1 MQTMGFRQ
9 KHHRLFT
16 LLVAFCLYALVSCVD
31 GIILAEFAVHPQRE
45 MLDVGSKERIFPARY
60 LNIREE
66 PVEIDAL
73 RGARLRGTYAQPMSQ
88 DNGSTVI
95 LLHGVAADRSSMAGF
110 ARLFLANG
118 YRVLLPDSRAQS
130 TSGGAFASYGI
141 LEQDDV
147 RRWIDWASSQS
158 PGHCIYG
165 LGESMG
171 AAILLQSVGYD
182 HRFCAAAA
190 ESSFATFRQIANIRV
205 GQFTHTG
212 PWMGATL
219 ARPMIDAALLYVRL
233 RYDVDLDNANPVQAV
248 ARTCTPV
255 LLIHGLSDTNIPSS
269 SSTAIHQAAP
279 QSTQLWLVPNAGHC
293 GASAVNRA
301 QFDDRVL
308 RWFGEH
314 TTPCQ

>member
-1 MQTMGFRQ
+1 MGFRQ
-9 KHHRLFT
+9 KHRRLYT
-16 LLVAFCLYALVSCVD
+16 VIVAVCLYALVCCVD
-31 GIILAEFAVHPQRE
+31 GIILAEFAIHPQRE
-45 MLDVGSKERIFPARY
+45 MLDVTSKERIFPARS

-66 PVEIDAL
+66 PVEINAL
-73 RGARLRGTYAQPMSQ
+73 RGARLRGTYAQPISQ

-118 YRVLLPDSRAQS
+118 YRVLLPDSRAQG
-130 TSGGAFASYGI
+130 TSGGTFASYGI

-147 RRWIDWASSQS
+147 RRWVDWASGQS

-171 AAILLQSVGYD
+171 AAILLQSLAYD

-212 PWMGATL
+212 PWMGETL
-219 ARPMIDAALLYVRL
+219 ARPMIDAALLYVKVRHG
-233 RYDVDLDNANPVQAV
+233 VDLDQANPVQAV

-255 LLIHGLSDTNIPSS
+255 LLIHGLSDTNIPPS

-279 QSTQLWLVPNAGHC
+279 QSTQLWLVPNPGHC
-293 GASAVNRA
+293 GASAVDQK
-301 QFDDRVL
+301 QFNNQVL
-308 RWFGEH
+308 RWFGDH
-314 TTPCQ
+314 QRPCQ

>member
-1 MQTMGFRQ
+1 MSFRQ
-9 KHHRLFT
+9 KHRRLYT
-16 LLVAFCLYALVSCVD
+16 AIVALCLYVVVCCVD
-31 GIILAEFAVHPQRE
+31 GIILAEFAIHPQRE
-45 MLDVGSKERIFPARY
+45 MLGGGTRERIFPTRY
-60 LNIREE
+60 LNISE
-66 PVEIDAL
+66 VAIEIDAL
-73 RGARLRGTYAQPMSQ
+73 HGARLRGTYAQPMSQ
-88 DNGSTVI
+88 DDGNTVI

-118 YRVLLPDSRAQS
+118 YRVLLPDSRAQG
-130 TSGGAFASYGI
+130 TSGGTFASYGI
-141 LEQDDV
+141 LEQDDI

-171 AAILLQSVGYD
+171 AAILLQSLAYD

-212 PWMGATL
+212 PWMGETL

-233 RYDVDLDNANPVQAV
+233 RYHADLDQANPVQAV
-248 ARTCTPV
+248 ARSCTPI
-255 LLIHGLSDTNIPSS
+255 LLIHGLSDTNIPAS

-279 QSTQLWLVPNAGHC
+279 QSTELWLVPNAGHC
-293 GASAVNRA
+293 GAYAVDQKEFN
-301 QFDDRVL
+301 DRVL

-314 TTPCQ
+314 VRPCR